1 MKYIRQSG
9 RLPKF
14 SSSNIF
20 IPPEPHPFSI
30 AVCLGL
36 WCGCRRR
43 QGERAPMSRS
53 YTTSAVPEGY
63 RPPYWETANLSAAPS
78 RYTVAR
84 PGRAS
89 LARAGPCRPPG
100 QLVTCGV
107 SSRQRG
113 RRGVDRTPRPRSRP
127 FRVCSPSAG
136 YPESR
141 PPPRSSPSRRNPAAR
156 RSPAT
161 PYFRR
166 IEFDAFSGARACRR
180 WRHSVHTLWLR
191 CFVAA
196 YPRCLLYPSLL
207 RGKSAF
213 RLARAAGCGRPSLRL
228 GAVVSGVDG
237 TGPQTGDR
245 PRRSTVA
252 GRAAACR
259 QRRIGDCKI
268 GAGHWHARN
277 QSLTTPFPTRV
288 SGAKLLLRADHA
300 ARERERERS
309 GWVEGGG

>member
-113 RRGVDRTPRPRSRP
+113 RRGVDRTPAPAQPPLLQPVGRVPRAPSGE
-127 FRVCSPSAG
+127 SPAPPPAHPLPAAIRRRG
-136 YPESR
+136 AR
-141 PPPRSSPSRRNPAAR
+141 PPHHISAASSSMPSQAPEPAAAGAHSGTAYAHYGFAVSSVLIFAVSSTPLCSGGRALFVWQGPPAADDPRCAWALLCPELMEPAR
-156 RSPAT
+156 RPAT
-161 PYFRR
+161 GRVVLQWPAER
-166 IEFDAFSGARACRR
+166 
-180 WRHSVHTLWLR
+180 
-191 CFVAA
+191 
-196 YPRCLLYPSLL
+196 
-207 RGKSAF
+207 
-213 RLARAAGCGRPSLRL
+213 RLAD
-228 GAVVSGVDG
+228 SG
-237 TGPQTGDR
+237 
-245 PRRSTVA
+245 
-252 GRAAACR
+252 
-259 QRRIGDCKI
+259 
-268 GAGHWHARN
+268 
-277 QSLTTPFPTRV
+277 
-288 SGAKLLLRADHA
+288 
-300 ARERERERS
+300 E
-309 GWVEGGG
+309 